1 VREAL
6 RNPIDVLNSL
16 KSKTCEENYRF
27 ERLYRNLYNPEFFLL
42 AYQNIYANEGNMTEG
57 TDGKTIDGMGMNRI
71 NGLIEQM
78 KNHSYQPN
86 PARRIYIKKKN
97 GKLRP
102 LGIPSVDDK
111 LVQEIVRMILESI
124 YEDTFSKNS
133 HGFRPERS
141 CHTALKQIKCEFTAV
156 KWFIEGDIKGFF
168 DNINHQIMVALL
180 RKRIK
185 DEYFLALIWKFLKAG
200 YLEDWVYNKTYSGT
214 PQGSIISPLLSNI
227 YLNEFDKYMESYKK
241 DFDKG
246 NGRTENPEYRHWE
259 YKLKY
264 IRHKKHPKT
273 KWETLTAEEKKPVI
287 KYAKGLKKQ
296 MHVLPY
302 SDQMDEGYKRL
313 VYVRYADDWLCGV
326 IGSKEDAESIKAD
339 IKRYLYE
346 TLKLELSD
354 EKTLIT
360 HSSNDKAK
368 FLGYEIYTTK
378 DESIKRHKNGKTRRT
393 RMGRIQLYIPKEKWL
408 DKLTEYGALQIKY
421 DKNNGNR
428 EIYKPVHRNYLV
440 NNDDLEIL
448 MQYNSEIRG
457 MYNYYRIADNVS
469 VLNDFFYVMKFSM
482 FKTYGRKYQK
492 RIGQIRKQFGYDK
505 EFGVEYETKKG
516 KQKMFFYNEGFKKEN
531 MQVII
536 SASVD
541 KVPSISRRYGRSG
554 MIARLK
560 ANKCEYCGATDVP
573 MEVHHVKKLKNL
585 KGKKNWERHM
595 IAMRRKTMVL
605 CLGCHQKLHAGKLD

>member
-1 VREAL
+1 M

-16 KSKTCEENYRF
+16 KSKSCNENYKF
-27 ERLYRNLYNPEFFLL
+27 ERLYRNLYNPDFYLL

-57 TDGKTIDGMGMNRI
+57 ADGKTIDGMGMNRI
-71 NGLIEQM
+71 NGLIAQM
-78 KNHSYQPN
+78 KNHSYQPK
-86 PARRIYIKKKN
+86 PARRTYIKKKN

-124 YEDTFSKNS
+124 YDDSFSERS
-133 HGFRPERS
+133 HGFRPNRS

-168 DNINHQIMVALL
+168 DNIDHQIMVALL
-180 RKRIK
+180 RKRIQ
-185 DEYFLALIWKFLKAG
+185 DEYFLALVWKFLKAG
-200 YLEDWVYNKTYSGT
+200 YLEDWVYHKTYSGT
-214 PQGSIISPLLSNI
+214 PQGSIFSPILSNI
-227 YLNEFDKYMESYKK
+227 YLDEFDKYMENYKNG
-241 DFDKG
+241 FDQG
-246 NGRTENPEYRHWE
+246 NGKENNPEYRQWE

-264 IRHKKHPKT
+264 IRHKKYPKA
-273 KWETLTAEEKKPVI
+273 KWECMTAEEKKPVI
-287 KYAKGLKKQ
+287 KYAKSLKKQ
-296 MHVLPY
+296 MHSLPY
-302 SDQMDEGYKRL
+302 SNPMDEGYKRL

-326 IGSKEDAESIKAD
+326 IGSKEDAENIKAD
-339 IKRYLYE
+339 IKKYLAE
-346 TLKLELSD
+346 TLKLELSE

-360 HSSNDKAK
+360 HSSDSKAK

-378 DESIKRHKNGKTRRT
+378 DESIKRHKNGQTRRT
-393 RMGRIQLYIPKEKWL
+393 RMGRIQLYVPKEKWL
-408 DKLTEYGALQIKY
+408 GKLLDYGALQIKY
-421 DKNNGNR
+421 DKNNNNQ

-457 MYNYYRIADNVS
+457 FYNYYRIADNVS
-469 VLNDFFYVMKFSM
+469 VLNNFFYVMKFSL

-505 EFGVEYETKKG
+505 KFGIEYETKQG
-516 KQKMFFYNEGFKKEN
+516 KQKMFLYNEGFTKQNIK
-531 MQVII
+531 VIT

-541 KVPSISRRYGRSG
+541 NVPSISRRYGRSG
-554 MIARLK
+554 LIARLK
-560 ANKCEYCGATDVP
+560 ANMCEYCGATNVP
-573 MEVHHVKKLKNL
+573 MEIHHVKKLKNL

-595 IAMRRKTMVL
+595 IAMKRKTMVL
-605 CLGCHQKLHAGKLD
+605 CLDCHQKLHAGKLD